1 MIKLAW
7 VNLIAKIS
15 VDHIT
20 LILSTLSIKRVTYF
34 DVYTNYVIV
43 KLTLGSKLSLYMQGS
58 NELTIRGC
66 VMVFSIHMATGLHCL
81 KTTQKPRGHCSLASR
96 R

>member
-66 VMVFSIHMATGLHCL
+66 VVVFSYSHGNRLTMLENHSKATWTL
-81 KTTQKPRGHCSLASR
+81 
-96 R
+96 